1 MERNP
6 FELQVRVHG
15 KPVREYHH
23 EGRVFIEGRKG
34 SDFVL
39 RIQNKS
45 FKRILAIPTV
55 DGLSVM
61 DGKEASYD
69 SGGYVIDPF
78 GFINIPGWRLD
89 DDEVAKFFFSKLGA
103 SYAAKMDK
111 PTNVGVIACA
121 IFTEKVRP
129 PTMTCFYNTSDLYK
143 GGGGGATFDFDSA
156 PFTYTSHSSAAPIGS
171 RGVVNVNSCHVGEQP
186 TNGTLW
192 QKGTAKGV
200 GEANEISDEM
210 EAQNLGTGF
219 GQRQG
224 HRVTTVTFERAS
236 EKPEAVLELNYDDRE
251 GLQRRGVNLSKKGV
265 VGVPNP
271 FPAQRGCTPPRGW
284 NG

>member
-1 MERNP
+1 MERNS

-23 EGRVFIEGRKG
+23 EGRVFIEGRKS

-39 RIQNKS
+39 RINNKS
-45 FKRILAIPTV
+45 FRRILAVPTV

-78 GFINIPGWRLD
+78 GYINIPGWRLD
-89 DDEVAKFFFSKLGA
+89 DDQVAKFFFAKQQA
-103 SYAAKMDK
+103 AYAAKMDK
-111 PTNVGVIACA
+111 PTNIGVIACA
-121 IFTEKVRP
+121 IFTEKEKP
-129 PTMTCFYNTSDLYK
+129 PTLTYFYNQSGI
-143 GGGGGATFDFDSA
+143 GGIGGGATFDSA
-156 PFTYTSHSSAAPIGS
+156 PFTYTSHSAAPIGS
-171 RGVVNVNSCHVGEQP
+171 RGVVNVNCCHTVEQP
-186 TNGTLW
+186 TAQDW
-192 QKGTAKGV
+192 QMQQ
-200 GEANEISDEM
+200 GEANEICDDHL

-219 GQRQG
+219 GKRQG

-236 EKPEAVLELNYDDRE
+236 ETPEAVLELNYDDRE

-271 FPAQRGCTPPRGW
+271 FPAQRGCMPPRGW